1 MQDQIEIELNGGRG
15 GNGVVSFLREKFRPK
30 GGPDGGD
37 GGDGGPVIVRAMSHL
52 RSLDHLEGVKRVVG
66 AAGFPGRSKD
76 RTGGKG
82 KASFVDVPVGT
93 VVWTCEEDGERT
105 LLTELTRDRAEAIV
119 AYPGTG
125 GFGNARF
132 ATSTNQ
138 EPLLAIGGEPGERRV
153 VSLEVKLLAD
163 VGLVGAPN
171 AGKSTLLSVVSH
183 AKPKIADYPFTT
195 LAPVLGVVLLDDR
208 TVVMLDIPGLIE
220 GAHRGRGLGLEFL
233 RHCERAIVL
242 IQLVDG
248 MAENLAADYQA
259 IADELALY
267 GGGLERKTRIVAVTK
282 MDIPE
287 AKSRF
292 TEQRKALAAVA
303 GVEPM
308 GIASVT
314 GEGIPGL
321 IARLASIVPP
331 PGGEDGDGTTPQP
344 PRLRRP
350 NPRPKV
356 VREEDAYSVSCP
368 AAERILEAVS
378 LSSWRARLQFHR
390 ELERLGVIEALE
402 RAGAGRDDTV
412 RIADFEFVWE

>member
-15 GNGVVSFLREKFRPK
+15 GNGAVSFLREKFRPK

-37 GGDGGPVIVRAMSHL
+37 GGDGGPIIIRAMSHL
-52 RSLDHLEGVKRVVG
+52 RSLDHLYGVTKIVG
-66 AAGFPGRSKD
+66 AAGSPGRSKN

-82 KASFVDVPVGT
+82 KASYVDVPVGT
-93 VVWTCEEDGERT
+93 VVSACGEEGERT
-105 LLTELTRDRAEAIV
+105 LLTELTRDRADVVV
-119 AYPGTG
+119 AYPGIG
-125 GFGNARF
+125 GYGNSRF

-138 EPLLAIGGEPGERRV
+138 EPMLAVGGEPGEQRI

-195 LAPVLGVVLLDDR
+195 LSPVLGVVNLGER
-208 TVVMLDIPGLIE
+208 TVVALDIPGLIE
-220 GAHRGRGLGLEFL
+220 GAHQGRGLGLEFL
-233 RHCERAIVL
+233 RHCERAVVL

-248 MAENLAADYQA
+248 MADDLAADYAA
-259 IADELALY
+259 IADELVLY
-267 GGGLERKTRIVAVTK
+267 GAGLDMKARIVAVTK

-287 AKSRF
+287 VRSRF
-292 TEQRKALAAVA
+292 AEQRMALAAAA
-303 GVEPM
+303 GLEPM

-314 GEGIPGL
+314 GEGIPAL
-321 IARLASIVPP
+321 LMRLATIVPSVEDDAVDDVP
-331 PGGEDGDGTTPQP
+331 PQVA
-344 PRLRRP
+344 RLRRP

-356 VREEDAYSVSCP
+356 VREEDAYAVSCP
-368 AAERILEAVS
+368 PAERILEAVS

-390 ELERLGVIEALE
+390 ELERLGVIETLE
-402 RAGAGRDDTV
+402 RAGAGRGDTV